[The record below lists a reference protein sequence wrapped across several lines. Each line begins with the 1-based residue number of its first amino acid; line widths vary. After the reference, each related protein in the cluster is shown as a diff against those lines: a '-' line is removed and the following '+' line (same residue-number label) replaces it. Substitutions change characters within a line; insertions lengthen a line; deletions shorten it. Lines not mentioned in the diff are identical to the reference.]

1 MDFFIHIMAIAEK
14 VKKKLFFAL
23 MAWQGRTPFIQFA
36 SLSIP
41 NSMWFITVRKAFIPV
56 IILIANNPVL

>member
-1 MDFFIHIMAIAEK
+1 MDFLLHIMAIAEK

-23 MAWQGRTPFIQFA
+23 MARQGRTPFIQFV

-56 IILIANNPVL
+56 NIPAANNPAL